1 MFNKKYNFIQDC
13 LCLVAMQQLVNLK
26 DNIII
31 YIFSGDFHLNI
42 RQKILHFLILLG
54 IFPLELSSVYLC
66 NSSWNGSHQ
75 LDLKKRESLTVIIS
89 SSKQVLLSV
98 WAWWCFDCVRSNITS
113 FCCHFKNNHF
123 WYIVPS
129 CEISLI

>member
-13 LCLVAMQQLVNLK
+13 LCLVSMHQLVNLK

-31 YIFSGDFHLNI
+31 YIFSGDFHRNI
-42 RQKILHFLILLG
+42 RQRILHFLTLLG

-66 NSSWNGSHQ
+66 NSSWNGSRQ

-89 SSKQVLLSV
+89 LLKQVLLSV
-98 WAWWCFDCVRSNITS
+98 WAWRCFDCVRSNITS
-113 FCCHFKNNHF
+113 FCCHFKIATSDIF
-123 WYIVPS
+123 CS
-129 CEISLI
+129 FL